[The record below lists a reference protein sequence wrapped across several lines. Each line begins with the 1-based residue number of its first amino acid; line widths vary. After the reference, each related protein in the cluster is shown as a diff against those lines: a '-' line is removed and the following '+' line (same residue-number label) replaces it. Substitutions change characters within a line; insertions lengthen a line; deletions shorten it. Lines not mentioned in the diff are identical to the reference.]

1 MLIVFCKTIK
11 FISSWPRILIL
22 IYFWIKLRN
31 SKIILKTFFQ
41 YYFSLFGDH
50 SYQDLQL
57 FHFLLLD
64 NIFLK
69 NFNYKLFK
77 FYVYLGGSAFVGF
90 NGEYLARLSKF
101 SGYFTGIFSPI
112 VYDLVL
118 EKILSLF

>member
-1 MLIVFCKTIK
+1 MTMVF
-11 FISSWPRILIL
+11 L
-22 IYFWIKLRN
+22 N
-31 SKIILKTFFQ
+31 
-41 YYFSLFGDH
+41 LFLSCWHADC
-50 SYQDLQL
+50 
-57 FHFLLLD
+57 FLL
-64 NIFLK
+64 K
-69 NFNYKLFK
+69 NLNYKLFK